1 MAARANLA
9 VPRLQGPRHG
19 LAVLKRHARF
29 ADFLRRGNAGE
40 RLTTSTK
47 VLTSISDALARGR
60 GGTMSATITLPLPPS
75 VNALWRSG
83 KGRTFR
89 SRRYISWLKEAGRAL
104 KAQRPP
110 RFTDAVVI
118 KVDIGRPGT

>member
-1 MAARANLA
+1 
-9 VPRLQGPRHG
+9 
-19 LAVLKRHARF
+19 
-29 ADFLRRGNAGE
+29 
-40 RLTTSTK
+40 
-47 VLTSISDALARGR
+47 
-60 GGTMSATITLPLPPS
+60 MSATITLPLPPS